1 MKFYTIDSR
10 GLYAAASLDGN
21 SFDASSGGGG
31 PEKVDLNV
39 MSAAHQNTDALFQ
52 LAHETGGLFFENS
65 NDLFKGIHRAFAD
78 GRESYMLAY
87 VPTNNILD
95 GKYRRIKV
103 DVKGKKLLVNA
114 KAGYWATSD

>member
-1 MKFYTIDSR
+1 MGRRKST
-10 GLYAAASLDGN
+10 
-21 SFDASSGGGG
+21 
-31 PEKVDLNV
+31 PNV
-39 MSAAHQNTDALFQ
+39 MSAAHENTDALFQ

-78 GRESYMLAY
+78 GRESYLLAY
-87 VPTNNILD
+87 VPTNNTLD
-95 GKYRRIKV
+95 GKYRKIKV